1 MEQDGLFG
9 EGFGLHYLD
18 FKCKYLSLFTVEK
31 MGQGNVPGT
40 HSKHPEEVYR
50 CSGSAF
56 PTPGPRKLCCLNLRA
71 YPQGTR
77 PCPQPRAPADLSL
90 QLSKVNTEFGC
101 PEISAPGLQN
111 RSRDVLR
118 PSRRRQR
125 FSSMQHH
132 HLHLLAARLTT
143 SPAAVSFPPARAQ
156 ALLLS
161 FSVPCLQSY
170 FSIIKCKVSL
180 LLSLTA

>member
-1 MEQDGLFG
+1 MFLALTANTQ
-9 EGFGLHYLD
+9 
-18 FKCKYLSLFTVEK
+18 K
-31 MGQGNVPGT
+31 
-40 HSKHPEEVYR
+40 VYR

-71 YPQGTR
+71 YPQGSQ

-101 PEISAPGLQN
+101 PEISVPALQN

-118 PSRRRQR
+118 PGRRRQR

-132 HLHLLAARLTT
+132 LLHLLCCEVDHQPRCCVFSSCPCPSSAVEFLG
-143 SPAAVSFPPARAQ
+143 SPFTI
-156 ALLLS
+156 LLLNN
-161 FSVPCLQSY
+161 
-170 FSIIKCKVSL
+170 
-180 LLSLTA
+180 